1 MRTTLLSLFLP
12 RLEGRQ
18 TARTVPPLPLCRG
31 GPATLLVFRLCSRKL
46 SFVGCANR
54 TSCLASIGARWKPV
68 TDSSLQYS
76 LLRQVTL
83 TLRSRAAWKVTGCDP
98 MTWSTPHYARP
109 DVFRFSHAGRSSDS
123 QADLHKHHPQ
133 ALQSELPLCSGSIE
147 RPVA

>member
-1 MRTTLLSLFLP
+1 MRTTLWFP
-12 RLEGRQ
+12 F
-18 TARTVPPLPLCRG
+18 PPLPMGRLTAGTVPHRPLCRDG
-31 GPATLLVFRLCSRKL
+31 LAKLLVFRICSRNL

-54 TSCLASIGARWKPV
+54 TSCLASIGARWTPV

-83 TLRSRAAWKVTGCDP
+83 TFRSRAAWKVTGCDP

-109 DVFRFSHAGRSSDS
+109 DVFRFSHAARSSDS